1 MISKELSAHSQGGM
15 EKRRLAPSFGLLAAD
30 SAHFLAGRVDFL
42 AGYSASLVVVVGIP
56 LLAGVE

>member
-1 MISKELSAHSQGGM
+1 MIPRELNAHNQGGM
-15 EKRRLAPSFGLLAAD
+15 EKRRLAPSFGFLAAE

-42 AGYSASLVVVVGIP
+42 TGCSASLAVVVGIP